1 MPTPSD
7 KKITELEKRANDIR
21 EDLIKMLVESG
32 SGHSAGP
39 LGQADIFTVFYFHIL
54 KHDPKNPLW
63 PERDRLILDVGHCVP
78 IRYVAMAH
86 AGYFLKKELM
96 TLRKI
101 GSRIEGHPNYL
112 RMPALETTSG
122 PLGEGLS
129 QACGFAMAARMDG
142 TDLDYHIWCI
152 GSDGEQQEGMTWE
165 AAMFAAK
172 YRLSNLT
179 YIIDRNN
186 IQIDGYTEDIM
197 PLEPLRE
204 KYEAFGWH
212 VMEMNGHDMREIIS
226 TLEESKS
233 IQEKPVLI
241 IANTTP
247 GKGIEF
253 IENRFG
259 WHGVPPGAGPEDVVP
274 KEEQAKRALEE
285 LRTLRGRIEAE
296 HD

>member
-1 MPTPSD
+1 MRLASI
-7 KKITELEKRANDIR
+7 KNR
-21 EDLIKMLVESG
+21 DLTLKNHICYYFFIIFSY
-32 SGHSAGP
+32 
-39 LGQADIFTVFYFHIL
+39 IFTVFYFHIL

-86 AGYFLKKELM
+86 AGYFPKKELM